1 MRVAS
6 SQYQTL
12 INVSVQQNQERI
24 NYLTQQMSSGL
35 RIQLPSDDPI
45 GNVRISRLTRE
56 QAMVTQYK
64 DNISSVQTRLLK
76 NENYLSS
83 MVTDMG
89 QARDLLVW
97 AADGSNAP
105 SDLKAMTESLR
116 AMRDSVVFTANLKDQ
131 EGRYMFSGT
140 ATDEAPIA
148 VSTDPAVP
156 VGSRYSYAGN
166 TETQT
171 VVVGNGITQ
180 AANVDVKQLEEW
192 LNKIDVL
199 IDKLGA
205 PGLNPSDPAVRAVVT
220 DALDGTDAGME
231 LLSGKIA
238 IFGGAQNI
246 LSTLDTNLDNVAL
259 SNNTALLALKSTDMG
274 AAAIELTGYQTA
286 LEATYKAYGKVATM
300 SLFDIL

>member
-6 SQYQTL
+6 NQYQSL
-12 INVSVQQNQERI
+12 INGSIQQNRERI

-64 DNISSVQTRLLK
+64 DNISAVQTRLLK

-83 MVTDMG
+83 MVGDMG

-116 AMRDSVVFTANLKDQ
+116 AMRDSVMYTSNLKDQ

-140 ATDEAPIA
+140 ATDK
-148 VSTDPAVP
+148 PAITYDASAA
-156 VGSRYSYAGN
+156 VGSRYSYTGN

-180 AANVDVKQLEEW
+180 AANVDVKNLESW
-192 LNKIDVL
+192 LNKIDQT
-199 IDKLGA
+199 IDTLSA
-205 PGLNPSDPAVRAVVT
+205 PGLNPADPAVRATVT
-220 DALDGTDAGME
+220 GTLDGTDAGME

-238 IFGGAQNI
+238 VFGGAQNI
-246 LSTLDTNLDNVAL
+246 LSTLNNNLDNVSL
-259 SNNTALLALKSTDMG
+259 SNNTALVELRSTDFG
-274 AAAIELTGYQTA
+274 AAAIDLSGYQSA
-286 LEATYKAYGKVATM
+286 LEATYKAYGKVGAL

>member
-6 SQYQTL
+6 SQYQSL
-12 INVSVQQNQERI
+12 INISLQQNQERI

-56 QAMVTQYK
+56 QAMVTQYQ
-64 DNISSVQTRLLK
+64 DNIATVKVRLLK

-97 AADGSNAP
+97 AADGGNAP
-105 SDLKAMTESLR
+105 DDLNAMTQSLI
-116 AMRDSVVFTANLKDQ
+116 AMRDSVLYTANLKDQ

-140 ATDEAPIA
+140 ATDQPAIKYD
-148 VSTDPAVP
+148 STAT
-156 VGSRYSYAGN
+156 VGSRYSYIGN
-166 TETQT
+166 TDTQT
-171 VVVGNGITQ
+171 VVVGNGVTQ
-180 AANVDVKQLEEW
+180 AANVDVKNLEVW
-192 LNKIDVL
+192 LNKIDQV
-199 IDKLGA
+199 IDTLGK
-205 PGLNPSDPAVRAVVT
+205 PGVSPNDPAVRAIVG
-220 DALDGTDAGME
+220 AGLDGTDDGMD

-246 LSTLDTNLDNVAL
+246 LTTLSGNLANVSL
-259 SNNTALLALKSTDMG
+259 SNNSALLDLKKTDMG

-286 LEATYKAYGKVATM
+286 LQATYKAYSKVGTI
-300 SLFDIL
+300 SLFDLL

>member
-1 MRVAS
+1 MRVAN
-6 SQYQTL
+6 SQYQAL
-12 INVSVQQNQERI
+12 INVSIQQNQERI

-56 QAMVTQYK
+56 QAMVAQYK

-116 AMRDSVVFTANLKDQ
+116 AMRDSVLYTSNLKDQ

-140 ATDEAPIA
+140 ATDTAAIA
-148 VSTDPAVP
+148 YDPTAA
-156 VGSRYSYAGN
+156 VGSRYSYTGN

-180 AANVDVKQLEEW
+180 AANVDVKNLETW
-192 LNKIDVL
+192 LNKIDQTIETL
-199 IDKLGA
+199 SA
-205 PGLNPSDPAVRAVVT
+205 PGLNPADPAVRSVVT
-220 DALDGTDAGME
+220 TALDGTDEGME

-246 LSTLDTNLDNVAL
+246 LSTLNNNLDNVSL
-259 SNNTALLALKSTDMG
+259 SNNTALLELKKADIG

-286 LEATYKAYGKVATM
+286 LEATYKAYSKVGSL
-300 SLFDIL
+300 SLFDLL

>member
-1 MRVAS
+1 
-6 SQYQTL
+6 
-12 INVSVQQNQERI
+12 
-24 NYLTQQMSSGL
+24 MSSGL

-56 QAMVTQYK
+56 QAMITQYK

-116 AMRDSVVFTANLKDQ
+116 AMRDSVVYTSNLKDQ

-140 ATDEAPIA
+140 ATDAPAITYDA
-148 VSTDPAVP
+148 SAPA
-156 VGSRYSYAGN
+156 GSRYSYTGN

-180 AANVDVKQLEEW
+180 AANVDVSKLESW
-192 LNKIDVL
+192 LNKIDQTIETL
-199 IDKLGA
+199 SA
-205 PGLNPSDPAVRAVVT
+205 PGLNPADPVVRAVVT
-220 DALDGTDAGME
+220 TALDGTDEGME

-246 LSTLDTNLDNVAL
+246 LSTLDNNLDNVSL
-259 SNNTALLALKSTDMG
+259 SNNTALLDLKKADIG
-274 AAAIELTGYQTA
+274 AAAIDLTGYQTA
-286 LEATYKAYGKVATM
+286 LEATYKAYSKVGSL
-300 SLFDIL
+300 SLFDLL

>member
-12 INVSVQQNQERI
+12 INISIQQNQERI
-24 NYLTQQMSSGL
+24 NFLTQQMSSGL

-64 DNISSVQTRLLK
+64 ENIASVKTRLLK

-105 SDLKAMTESLR
+105 ADLNAMTESLR
-116 AMRDSVVFTANLKDQ
+116 AMRDSVFYTSNLKDQ

-140 ATDEAPIA
+140 ATD
-148 VSTDPAVP
+148 TPALKYDDTLP
-156 VGSRYSYAGN
+156 VGSRYSYVGN

-171 VVVGNGITQ
+171 VVVGNGVTQ
-180 AANVDVKQLEEW
+180 AANVDVKNLEAW
-192 LNKIDVL
+192 LNKIDTTIAALSAKDV
-199 IDKLGA
+199 
-205 PGLNPSDPAVRAVVT
+205 NPADPATRAIVL
-220 DALDGTDAGME
+220 AGLDGTDDGMN
-231 LLSGKIA
+231 LLSGKVA

-246 LSTLDTNLDNVAL
+246 LSTLDNNLANVSL
-259 SNNTALLALKSTDMG
+259 SNQTALLDLKKADIG
-274 AAAIELTGYQTA
+274 AAAIELTGYETA
-286 LEATYKAYGKVATM
+286 LQATYKAYSKVGNL
-300 SLFDIL
+300 SLFDVL

>member
-6 SQYQTL
+6 SQYQTM
-12 INVSVQQNQERI
+12 INVSIQQNQERI

-35 RIQLPSDDPI
+35 RIQVPSDDPI

-64 DNISSVQTRLLK
+64 DNISAVQTRLLK

-116 AMRDSVVFTANLKDQ
+116 AMRDSVMYTSNLKDQ

-140 ATDEAPIA
+140 ATDK
-148 VSTDPAVP
+148 PAISYDASAP

-180 AANVDVKQLEEW
+180 AANVDVKNLENW
-192 LNKIDVL
+192 LNKIDQTIETL
-199 IDKLGA
+199 SA
-205 PGLNPSDPAVRAVVT
+205 PGLNPADPAVRATVT
-220 DALDGTDAGME
+220 GALDGTDEGME

-246 LSTLDTNLDNVAL
+246 LSTLNNNLDNVSL
-259 SNNTALLALKSTDMG
+259 SNNNALLELKKADIG
-274 AAAIELTGYQTA
+274 AAAIDLTGYQTA
-286 LEATYKAYGKVATM
+286 LEATYKAYGKVGSL

>member
-6 SQYQTL
+6 SQYQTM
-12 INVSVQQNQERI
+12 INVSIQQNQERI

-35 RIQLPSDDPI
+35 RIQVPSDDPI

-64 DNISSVQTRLLK
+64 DNISAVQTRLLK

-116 AMRDSVVFTANLKDQ
+116 AMRDSVMYTSNLKDQ

-140 ATDEAPIA
+140 ATDK
-148 VSTDPAVP
+148 PAISYDASAP

-180 AANVDVKQLEEW
+180 AANVDVKNLESW
-192 LNKIDVL
+192 LNKIDQTIETL
-199 IDKLGA
+199 SA
-205 PGLNPSDPAVRAVVT
+205 PGLNPADPAVRASVT
-220 DALDGTDAGME
+220 GALDGTDEGME

-246 LSTLDTNLDNVAL
+246 LSTLDNNLDNVSL
-259 SNNTALLALKSTDMG
+259 SNNNALLELKKADIG
-274 AAAIELTGYQTA
+274 AAAIDLTGYQTA
-286 LEATYKAYGKVATM
+286 LEATYKAYGKVGSL

>member
-6 SQYQTL
+6 SQYQSL
-12 INVSVQQNQERI
+12 INISLQQNQERI
-24 NYLTQQMSSGL
+24 NFLTQQMSSGL

-56 QAMVTQYK
+56 QAMVSQYK
-64 DNISSVQTRLLK
+64 DNIATVKVRLLK

-97 AADGSNAP
+97 AADGSNTP
-105 SDLKAMTESLR
+105 GDLNAMTQSLT
-116 AMRDSVVFTANLKDQ
+116 AMRDSVLYTANLKDQ

-140 ATDEAPIA
+140 ATDQPAIKY
-148 VSTDPAVP
+148 DPAATM
-156 VGSRYSYAGN
+156 GSRYSYVGN
-166 TETQT
+166 TDTQT
-171 VVVGNGITQ
+171 VVVGNGVTQ
-180 AANVDVKQLEEW
+180 AANVDVKNLDVW
-192 LNKIDVL
+192 LNKIDQVISTL
-199 IDKLGA
+199 SA
-205 PGLNPSDPAVRAVVT
+205 PGVNPNDPAVRAIVS
-220 DALDGTDAGME
+220 DGLGGTDDGMD

-246 LSTLDTNLDNVAL
+246 LTTLSGNLANVSLSNDMAL
-259 SNNTALLALKSTDMG
+259 SDLKKTDMG

-286 LEATYKAYGKVATM
+286 LQATYKAYAKVGTI
-300 SLFDIL
+300 SLFDLL

>member
-6 SQYQTL
+6 SQYQTM
-12 INVSVQQNQERI
+12 INVSIQQNQERI

-56 QAMVTQYK
+56 QAMITQYK

-116 AMRDSVVFTANLKDQ
+116 AMRDSVVYTSNLKDQ

-140 ATDEAPIA
+140 ATDAPAITYDA
-148 VSTDPAVP
+148 SAPA
-156 VGSRYSYAGN
+156 GSRYSYTGN

-180 AANVDVKQLEEW
+180 AANVDVSKLESW
-192 LNKIDVL
+192 LNKIDQTIETL
-199 IDKLGA
+199 SA
-205 PGLNPSDPAVRAVVT
+205 PGLNPADPVVRAVVT
-220 DALDGTDAGME
+220 TALDGTDEGME

-246 LSTLDTNLDNVAL
+246 LSTLDNNLDNVSL
-259 SNNTALLALKSTDMG
+259 SNNTALLDLKKADIG
-274 AAAIELTGYQTA
+274 AAAIDLTGYQTA
-286 LEATYKAYGKVATM
+286 LEATYKAYSKVGSL
-300 SLFDIL
+300 SLFDLL

>member
-12 INVSVQQNQERI
+12 INISLQQNQERI

-56 QAMVTQYK
+56 QAMVTQYQ
-64 DNISSVQTRLLK
+64 DNIATVKVRLLK

-105 SDLKAMTESLR
+105 DDLKAMTQSLI
-116 AMRDSVVFTANLKDQ
+116 AMRDSVLYTANLKDQ

-140 ATDEAPIA
+140 ATDQPAIKF
-148 VSTDPAVP
+148 DPLATA
-156 VGSRYSYAGN
+156 GSRYTYIGN
-166 TETQT
+166 TDTQT
-171 VVVGNGITQ
+171 VVVGNGVTQ
-180 AANVDVKQLEEW
+180 TANVDVDKLQVW
-192 LNKIDVL
+192 LNRSTRPSTRWASPAS
-199 IDKLGA
+199 A
-205 PGLNPSDPAVRAVVT
+205 PAIRPYAAWSSPRSMAPMMAWNCFQARSPSSAARKTSSPRCPA
-220 DALDGTDAGME
+220 
-231 LLSGKIA
+231 I
-238 IFGGAQNI
+238 
-246 LSTLDTNLDNVAL
+246 
-259 SNNTALLALKSTDMG
+259 
-274 AAAIELTGYQTA
+274 
-286 LEATYKAYGKVATM
+286 
-300 SLFDIL
+300 

>member
-12 INVSVQQNQERI
+12 INISIQQNQERI
-24 NYLTQQMSSGL
+24 NFLTQQMSSGL

-56 QAMVTQYK
+56 QAMVTQYQE
-64 DNISSVQTRLLK
+64 NIASVKTRLLK

-105 SDLKAMTESLR
+105 ADLNAMTESLR
-116 AMRDSVVFTANLKDQ
+116 AMRDSVFYTSNLKDQ

-140 ATDEAPIA
+140 ATD
-148 VSTDPAVP
+148 TPALKYDDSQP
-156 VGSRYSYAGN
+156 VGSRYSYVGN

-171 VVVGNGITQ
+171 VVVGNGVTQ
-180 AANVDVKQLEEW
+180 AANVDVKNLEAW
-192 LNKIDVL
+192 LNKIDTTIAALSAKDV
-199 IDKLGA
+199 
-205 PGLNPSDPAVRAVVT
+205 NPADPATRAIVL
-220 DALDGTDAGME
+220 AGLDGTDDGMN
-231 LLSGKIA
+231 LLSGKVA

-246 LSTLDTNLDNVAL
+246 LSTLDNNLANVSL
-259 SNNTALLALKSTDMG
+259 SNQTALLDLKKADIG
-274 AAAIELTGYQTA
+274 AAAIELTGYETA
-286 LEATYKAYGKVATM
+286 LQATYKAYSKVGNL
-300 SLFDIL
+300 SLFDVL

>member
-6 SQYQTL
+6 SQYQTM
-12 INVSVQQNQERI
+12 INVSIQQNQERI

-56 QAMVTQYK
+56 QAMITQYK

-116 AMRDSVVFTANLKDQ
+116 AMRDSVVYTSNLKDQ

-140 ATDEAPIA
+140 ATDAPAITYDA
-148 VSTDPAVP
+148 NAPA
-156 VGSRYSYAGN
+156 GSRYSYTGN

-180 AANVDVKQLEEW
+180 AANVDVSKLESW
-192 LNKIDVL
+192 LNKIDQTIETL
-199 IDKLGA
+199 SA
-205 PGLNPSDPAVRAVVT
+205 PGLNPTDPAVRAVVT
-220 DALDGTDAGME
+220 TALDGTDEGME

-246 LSTLDTNLDNVAL
+246 LSTLDNNLDNVSL
-259 SNNTALLALKSTDMG
+259 SNNTALLDLKKADIG
-274 AAAIELTGYQTA
+274 AAAIDLTGYQTA
-286 LEATYKAYGKVATM
+286 LEATYKAYSKVGSL
-300 SLFDIL
+300 SLFDLL

>member
-12 INVSVQQNQERI
+12 INISIQQNQERI
-24 NYLTQQMSSGL
+24 NFLTQQMSSGL

-64 DNISSVQTRLLK
+64 ENIASVKTRLLK
-76 NENYLSS
+76 NENDLSS

-105 SDLKAMTESLR
+105 ADLNAMTESLR
-116 AMRDSVVFTANLKDQ
+116 AMRDSVFYTSNLKDQ

-140 ATDEAPIA
+140 ATD
-148 VSTDPAVP
+148 TPALKYDATLP
-156 VGSRYSYAGN
+156 VGSRYSYVGN

-171 VVVGNGITQ
+171 VVVGNGVTQ
-180 AANVDVKQLEEW
+180 AANVDVKNLEAW
-192 LNKIDVL
+192 LNKIDTT
-199 IDKLGA
+199 IDALSAKDV
-205 PGLNPSDPAVRAVVT
+205 NPSDPATRAIVL
-220 DALDGTDAGME
+220 AGLDGTDDGMN
-231 LLSGKIA
+231 LLSGKVA

-246 LSTLDTNLDNVAL
+246 LSTLDNNLANVSL
-259 SNNTALLALKSTDMG
+259 SNQTALLDLKKADIG
-274 AAAIELTGYQTA
+274 AAAIELTGYETA
-286 LEATYKAYGKVATM
+286 LQATYKAYSKVGNL
-300 SLFDIL
+300 SLFDVL

>member
-6 SQYQTL
+6 SQYQTM
-12 INVSVQQNQERI
+12 INVSIQQNQERI

-56 QAMVTQYK
+56 QAMITQYK

-89 QARDLLVW
+89 HARDLLVW

-116 AMRDSVVFTANLKDQ
+116 AMRDSVVYTSNLKDQ

-140 ATDEAPIA
+140 ATDAPAITYDA
-148 VSTDPAVP
+148 SAPA
-156 VGSRYSYAGN
+156 GSRYSYTGN

-180 AANVDVKQLEEW
+180 AANVDVSKLESW
-192 LNKIDVL
+192 LNKIDQTIETL
-199 IDKLGA
+199 SA
-205 PGLNPSDPAVRAVVT
+205 PGLNPADPAVRAVVT
-220 DALDGTDAGME
+220 TALDGTDEGME

-246 LSTLDTNLDNVAL
+246 LSTLDNNLDNVSL
-259 SNNTALLALKSTDMG
+259 SNNTALLDLKKADIG
-274 AAAIELTGYQTA
+274 AAAIDLTGYQTA
-286 LEATYKAYGKVATM
+286 LEATYKAYSKVGSL
-300 SLFDIL
+300 SLFDLL

>member
-6 SQYQTL
+6 NQYQSL
-12 INVSVQQNQERI
+12 INGSIQQNRERI

-64 DNISSVQTRLLK
+64 DNISAVQTRLLK

-83 MVTDMG
+83 MVGDMG

-116 AMRDSVVFTANLKDQ
+116 AMRDSVLYTSNLKDQ

-140 ATDEAPIA
+140 ATDK
-148 VSTDPAVP
+148 PAITYDASAA
-156 VGSRYSYAGN
+156 VGSRYSYTGN

-180 AANVDVKQLEEW
+180 AANVDVKNLESW
-192 LNKIDVL
+192 LNKIDQT
-199 IDKLGA
+199 IDTLSA
-205 PGLNPSDPAVRAVVT
+205 PGLNPTDPAVRATVT
-220 DALDGTDAGME
+220 GSLDGTDAGME

-246 LSTLDTNLDNVAL
+246 LSTLNNNLDNVSL
-259 SNNTALLALKSTDMG
+259 SNNTALVELRSTDFG
-274 AAAIELTGYQTA
+274 AAAIDLSGYQSA
-286 LEATYKAYGKVATM
+286 LEATYKAYGKVGAL

>member
-12 INVSVQQNQERI
+12 INVSIQQNQERI

-105 SDLKAMTESLR
+105 SDLKAMIESLR
-116 AMRDSVVFTANLKDQ
+116 AMRDSVVYTSNLKDQ

-140 ATDEAPIA
+140 ATDTPAIA
-148 VSTDPAVP
+148 YDPTAAA
-156 VGSRYSYAGN
+156 GSRYTYTGN

-180 AANVDVKQLEEW
+180 AANVDVKNLEAW
-192 LNKIDVL
+192 LNKIDQTIETL
-199 IDKLGA
+199 NA
-205 PGLNPSDPAVRAVVT
+205 PGLDPADPAVRAVVT
-220 DALDGTDAGME
+220 TALDGTDEGME

-246 LSTLDTNLDNVAL
+246 LATLDNNLDNVSL
-259 SNNTALLALKSTDMG
+259 SNNTALLELKKADIG

-286 LEATYKAYGKVATM
+286 LEATYKAYSKVGSL
-300 SLFDIL
+300 SLFDLL

>member
-12 INVSVQQNQERI
+12 INISIQQNQERI
-24 NYLTQQMSSGL
+24 NFLTQQMSSGL

-56 QAMVTQYK
+56 QAMVTQYQE
-64 DNISSVQTRLLK
+64 NIASVKTRLLK

-105 SDLKAMTESLR
+105 ADLNAMTESLR
-116 AMRDSVVFTANLKDQ
+116 AMRDSVFYTSNLKDQ

-140 ATDEAPIA
+140 ATD
-148 VSTDPAVP
+148 TPALKYDDTQP
-156 VGSRYSYAGN
+156 VGSRYSYVGN

-171 VVVGNGITQ
+171 VVVGNGVTQ
-180 AANVDVKQLEEW
+180 AANVDVKNLEAW
-192 LNKIDVL
+192 LNKIDTTIAALSAKDV
-199 IDKLGA
+199 
-205 PGLNPSDPAVRAVVT
+205 NPADPATRAIVL
-220 DALDGTDAGME
+220 AGLDGTDDGMN
-231 LLSGKIA
+231 LLSGKVA

-246 LSTLDTNLDNVAL
+246 LSTLDNNLANVSL
-259 SNNTALLALKSTDMG
+259 SNQTALLDLKKADIG
-274 AAAIELTGYQTA
+274 AAAIELTGYETA
-286 LEATYKAYGKVATM
+286 LQATYKAYSKVGNL
-300 SLFDIL
+300 SLFDVL

>member
-6 SQYQTL
+6 NQYQTM
-12 INVSVQQNQERI
+12 INVSIQQNQERI

-56 QAMVTQYK
+56 QAMITQYK

-116 AMRDSVVFTANLKDQ
+116 AMRDSVVYTSNPKDQ

-140 ATDEAPIA
+140 ATDAPAITYDA
-148 VSTDPAVP
+148 SAPA
-156 VGSRYSYAGN
+156 GSRYSYTGN

-180 AANVDVKQLEEW
+180 AANVDVSKLESW
-192 LNKIDVL
+192 LNKIDQTIETL
-199 IDKLGA
+199 SA
-205 PGLNPSDPAVRAVVT
+205 PGLNPADPAVRAVVT
-220 DALDGTDAGME
+220 TALDGTDEGME

-246 LSTLDTNLDNVAL
+246 LSTLDNNLDNVSL
-259 SNNTALLALKSTDMG
+259 SNNTALLDLKKADIG
-274 AAAIELTGYQTA
+274 AAAIDLTGYQTA
-286 LEATYKAYGKVATM
+286 LEATYKAYSKVGSL
-300 SLFDIL
+300 SLFDLL

>member
-6 SQYQTL
+6 SQYQTM
-12 INVSVQQNQERI
+12 INVSIQQNQERI

-56 QAMVTQYK
+56 QAMITQYK

-83 MVTDMG
+83 MVADMG

-116 AMRDSVVFTANLKDQ
+116 AMRDSVVYTSNLKDQ

-140 ATDEAPIA
+140 ATDALAITYDASAPA
-148 VSTDPAVP
+148 
-156 VGSRYSYAGN
+156 GSRYSYTGN

-180 AANVDVKQLEEW
+180 AANVDVSKLESW
-192 LNKIDVL
+192 LNKIDQTIETL
-199 IDKLGA
+199 SA
-205 PGLNPSDPAVRAVVT
+205 PGLNPADPAVRAVVT
-220 DALDGTDAGME
+220 TALDGTDEGME

-246 LSTLDTNLDNVAL
+246 LSTLDNNLDNVSL
-259 SNNTALLALKSTDMG
+259 SNNTALLDLKKADIG
-274 AAAIELTGYQTA
+274 AAAIDLTGYQTA
-286 LEATYKAYGKVATM
+286 LEATYKAYSKVGSL
-300 SLFDIL
+300 SLFDLL

>member
-6 SQYQTL
+6 NQYQTM
-12 INVSVQQNQERI
+12 INVSIQQNQERI

-56 QAMVTQYK
+56 QAMITQYK

-116 AMRDSVVFTANLKDQ
+116 AMRDSVVYTSNLKDQ

-140 ATDEAPIA
+140 ATDAPAITYDA
-148 VSTDPAVP
+148 NAPA
-156 VGSRYSYAGN
+156 GSRYSYTGN

-180 AANVDVKQLEEW
+180 AANVDVSKLESW
-192 LNKIDVL
+192 LNKIDQTIETL
-199 IDKLGA
+199 SA
-205 PGLNPSDPAVRAVVT
+205 PGLNPADPAVRAVVT
-220 DALDGTDAGME
+220 TALDGTDEGME

-246 LSTLDTNLDNVAL
+246 LSTLDNNLDNVSL
-259 SNNTALLALKSTDMG
+259 SNNTALLDLKKADIG
-274 AAAIELTGYQTA
+274 EAAIDLTGYQTA
-286 LEATYKAYGKVATM
+286 LEATYKAYSKVGSL
-300 SLFDIL
+300 SLFDLL

>member
-6 SQYQTL
+6 GQYQQL
-12 INVSVQQNQERI
+12 INNSLQQNQERI
-24 NYLTQQMSSGL
+24 DQLTLQMATGS

-64 DNISSVQTRLLK
+64 DNIATVKVRLLK

-97 AADGSNAP
+97 AADGSNTGA
-105 SDLKAMTESLR
+105 DLKSMSQSLV
-116 AMRDSVVFTANLKDQ
+116 AMRDSVLYTANMKDQ

-140 ATDEAPIA
+140 ATDQ
-148 VSTDPAVP
+148 PAIQFNANAAA
-156 VGSRYSYAGN
+156 GSRYTYIGN
-166 TETQT
+166 TDSQV

-180 AANVDVKQLEEW
+180 AANVDVKGVQDW
-192 LNKIDVL
+192 LNKIDQL
-199 IDKLGA
+199 ITALNVPGA
-205 PGLNPSDPAVRAVVT
+205 TANDPATHA
-220 DALDGTDAGME
+220 AIAGSIDGTDAGMD
-231 LLSGKIA
+231 LLSNKIA

-246 LSTLDTNLDNVAL
+246 LTTLDNNL
-259 SNNTALLALKSTDMG
+259 SNVSLSNDSALNDLKQTDMG
-274 AAAIELTGYQTA
+274 AAAIEMTGYQTA
-286 LEATYKAYGKVATM
+286 LQATYKAYGKVGNL
-300 SLFDIL
+300 SLFDVL

>member
-6 SQYQTL
+6 NQYQSL
-12 INVSVQQNQERI
+12 INISIQQNQDRI
-24 NYLTQQMSSGL
+24 NFLTQQMSSGL

-64 DNISSVQTRLLK
+64 ENIASVKTRLLK

-105 SDLKAMTESLR
+105 SDLNAMTESLR
-116 AMRDSVVFTANLKDQ
+116 AMRDSVFYTSNLKDQ

-140 ATDEAPIA
+140 ATD
-148 VSTDPAVP
+148 TPALQYDDSKP
-156 VGSRYSYAGN
+156 VGSRYSYMGN
-166 TETQT
+166 TESQT
-171 VVVGNGITQ
+171 VVVGNGVTQ
-180 AANVDVKQLEEW
+180 AANVDVKNLETW
-192 LNKIDVL
+192 LNKMDTTIAALSAANV
-199 IDKLGA
+199 
-205 PGLNPSDPAVRAVVT
+205 NPADPATRAIVL
-220 DALDGTDAGME
+220 AGLDGTDDGMN
-231 LLSGKIA
+231 LLSGKVA

-246 LSTLDTNLDNVAL
+246 LTTLDSNLANVSL
-259 SNNTALLALKSTDMG
+259 SNQTALTDLKKADIG

-286 LEATYKAYGKVATM
+286 LQATYKAYSKVGNL
-300 SLFDIL
+300 SLFDLL

>member
-6 SQYQTL
+6 NQYQTM
-12 INVSVQQNQERI
+12 INVSIQQNQERI

-56 QAMVTQYK
+56 QAMITQYK

-116 AMRDSVVFTANLKDQ
+116 AMRDSVVYTSNLKDQ

-140 ATDEAPIA
+140 ATDAPAITYDA
-148 VSTDPAVP
+148 SAPA
-156 VGSRYSYAGN
+156 GSRYSYTGN

-180 AANVDVKQLEEW
+180 AANVDVSKLESW
-192 LNKIDVL
+192 LNKIDQTIETL
-199 IDKLGA
+199 SA
-205 PGLNPSDPAVRAVVT
+205 PGLNPTDPAVRAVVT
-220 DALDGTDAGME
+220 TALDGTDEGME

-246 LSTLDTNLDNVAL
+246 LSTLDNNLDNVSL
-259 SNNTALLALKSTDMG
+259 SNNTALLDLKKADIG
-274 AAAIELTGYQTA
+274 AAAIDLTGYQTA
-286 LEATYKAYGKVATM
+286 LEATYKAYSKVGSL
-300 SLFDIL
+300 SLFDLL